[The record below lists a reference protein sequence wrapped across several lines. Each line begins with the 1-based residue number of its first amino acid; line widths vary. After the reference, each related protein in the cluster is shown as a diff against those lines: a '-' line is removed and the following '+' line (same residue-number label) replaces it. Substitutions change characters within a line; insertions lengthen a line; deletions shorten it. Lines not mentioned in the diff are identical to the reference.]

1 MLKAQLSDLDQI
13 VQIDKEVIGSDSR
26 REYIKKSIE
35 AARCIVAKN
44 QNNIV
49 GFLIYETHFFEC
61 SFISLII
68 VSPRERR
75 KGYATSLMESFV
87 AISPTDKIFS
97 STNKS
102 NLTMQKVFLA
112 NGFVE
117 SGYIEN
123 LDEGDP
129 ELIYFKV
136 KKIPMISRGKV

>member
-1 MLKAQLSDLDQI
+1 MVKAQLSDLDQI
-13 VQIDKEVIGSDSR
+13 VQIDQEVIGNDSR

-35 AARCIVAKN
+35 DSRCIVAKN
-44 QNNIV
+44 QNNVV

-68 VSPRERR
+68 VSPQERR
-75 KGYATSLMESFV
+75 KGHATSLMENFV

-136 KKIPMISRGKV
+136 KKNPHDSRGKV

>member
-13 VQIDKEVIGSDSR
+13 VQIDKEVIGNDSR

-35 AARCIVAKN
+35 EARCIVAKN
-44 QNNIV
+44 QNCIA
-49 GFLIYETHFFEC
+49 GFLIYETHFFES

-75 KGYATSLMESFV
+75 KGHATSLMESFV

-129 ELIYFKV
+129 EYIYFKA
-136 KKIPMISRGKV
+136 KNSPISNF